1 MKLFSAFRCQVDHKV
16 SSEKNSCDLF
26 PFQEKGRSV
35 LLEEF
40 KTSILDLN
48 WEGTEILPLVFM
60 YLLPI
65 SGGLAARALKAC

>member
-1 MKLFSAFRCQVDHKV
+1 M
-16 SSEKNSCDLF
+16 SSEKNSCELF
-26 PFQEKGRSV
+26 PFQEKGRSI

-48 WEGTEILPLVFM
+48 WEGTKILPVFFM

-65 SGGLAARALKAC
+65 SGGLAAKSLKAC